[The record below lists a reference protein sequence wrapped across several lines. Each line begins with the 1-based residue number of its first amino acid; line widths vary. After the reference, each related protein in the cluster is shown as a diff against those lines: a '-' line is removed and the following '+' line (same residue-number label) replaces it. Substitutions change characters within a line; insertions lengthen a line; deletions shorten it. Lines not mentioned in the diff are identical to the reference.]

1 MSGLRSVAAL
11 FVLFVLVSSVSAL
24 GAMASAVES
33 EAVSAVEGA
42 EEAVAEAF
50 GAVVEAERAGGNVS
64 ELLDRLDFAAA
75 YLATA
80 KMCLRTGEFD
90 GAVGNASLCMG
101 ALEGL
106 VDDAAALRAN
116 AVTASSARF
125 GMAIG
130 GSVVGV
136 VAVVCGSVVG
146 WRWFKQRH
154 YARALAMKPEV
165 ADE

>member
-11 FVLFVLVSSVSAL
+11 FVLFALVSSVSAL

-42 EEAVAEAF
+42 EAAVAEAF

-64 ELLDRLDFAAA
+64 ELLDRLDLAAE

-80 KMCLRTGEFD
+80 NMCLRTGEFD
-90 GAVGNASLCMG
+90 GAVRNASLCVG

-106 VDDAAALRAN
+106 AEDAAALRD
-116 AVTASSARF
+116 TAAGESGQRLWITTS
-125 GMAIG
+125 
-130 GSVVGV
+130 GSIVGV
-136 VAVVCGSVVG
+136 VMVVCGGFVG
-146 WRWFKQRH
+146 WRWSKKRYYRQ
-154 YARALAMKPEV
+154 ALKMKPEV